1 MLKIRNLKKKYKD
14 FSLDCSLELK
24 KGYITGLIGRNG
36 AGKSTLFKLLL
47 GLKKKDGGSIE
58 LFGKNVENLLEEDM
72 QKIAVVFNNSGFDE
86 DFTIEQVILMLKI
99 LFKKFDEIKF
109 RKDIEKFKLPFN
121 KKIAEFSTGMKSKL
135 KLIIALS
142 YEAKILIL
150 DEPTSG
156 LDVIARDEL
165 LEMIREYV
173 EQNEEVSVIISSH
186 ISSDLE
192 SICDDFYMIDNGTV
206 ILNEET
212 DVLLS
217 NYGILKVTSKDY
229 DKIDK
234 KYILK
239 TKKENLGIKML
250 TNEKQ
255 YYLENFKDIVIENS
269 GIDEFF
275 TMMIKGE

>member
-1 MLKIRNLKKKYKD
+1 MLKIRNLKKKYND
-14 FSLDCSLELK
+14 FNLDCSLELK
-24 KGYITGLIGRNG
+24 EGYITGLIGRNG

-58 LFGKNVENLLEEDM
+58 LFGKNVENLSEEDM

-109 RKDIEKFKLPFN
+109 REDIEKFKLPFN

-173 EQNEEVSVIISSH
+173 EKNEEASVIISSH

-192 SICDDFYMIDNGTV
+192 NICDDFYMIDNGT
-206 ILNEET
+206 IIFNEET

-217 NYGILKVTSKDY
+217 NYGILKVASKDY
-229 DKIDK
+229 YEIDK

>member
-1 MLKIRNLKKKYKD
+1 MLKIRNLKKKYND

-58 LFGKNVENLLEEDM
+58 LFGKNVENLSEEDM

-109 RKDIEKFKLPFN
+109 REDIEKFKLPFN

-192 SICDDFYMIDNGTV
+192 NICDDFYMIDNGT
-206 ILNEET
+206 IIFNEET

-217 NYGILKVTSKDY
+217 NYGILKVASKDY
-229 DKIDK
+229 YEIDK